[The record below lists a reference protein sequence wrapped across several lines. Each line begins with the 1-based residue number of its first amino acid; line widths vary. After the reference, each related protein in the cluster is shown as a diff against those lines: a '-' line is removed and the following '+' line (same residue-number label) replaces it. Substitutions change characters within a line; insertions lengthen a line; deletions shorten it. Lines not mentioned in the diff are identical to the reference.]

1 MNTETVKRL
10 IRWSKARGLEGR
22 LHGLSPEQIEQA
34 SRELGF
40 PEYAILAAAIQHPP
54 PRVRR
59 SPGTATTLRGIEAHA
74 VVRICRRAIH
84 IMTVGEFATLRR
96 ALEIGDEPR
105 PRDAVLELFL
115 DDADRV
121 AEISA
126 AIARVAPGA
135 WASAA
140 AKLSVVGT
148 HGRSDDQVRAA
159 CRRIFERLTIA
170 QQLIVRSELVAG
182 SSSSSVDALARAI
195 DQAAPG
201 ALARELFPLP

>member
-1 MNTETVKRL
+1 MNTETVRRL

-54 PRVRR
+54 PPVRR

-74 VVRICRRAIH
+74 VVRICRRAIQS
-84 IMTVGEFATLRR
+84 MTAGEFATLRR
-96 ALEIGDEPR
+96 VLEIGDEPR

-115 DDADRV
+115 DCAERV
-121 AEISA
+121 AELSS

-135 WASAA
+135 WGSAA
-140 AKLSVVGT
+140 AKLSVLGT
-148 HGRSDDQVRAA
+148 HGRSDDDVRAA
-159 CRRIFERLTIA
+159 CRRIFERLTVA
-170 QQLIVRSELVAG
+170 QKLIVRSELG
-182 SSSSSVDALARAI
+182 SGTANVDALARAI
-195 DQAAPG
+195 DQAEPG
-201 ALARELFPLP
+201 ALARELFPLR